1 MTESEVQRAIMNICK
16 VATNDSDFNV
26 VGFYLLCDKLKQIGA
41 TEEREACAK
50 LMDEMAAQDNLTN
63 YYKVAARAIR
73 ERSQE

>member
-1 MTESEVQRAIMNICK
+1 MTESEVQREIMNICK

-50 LMDEMAAQDNLTN
+50 LCEGLTGRSYEYDMGRLYSAA
-63 YYKVAARAIR
+63 AIR
-73 ERSQE
+73 ERSQ